1 MSHVPKKNFSLGQAR
16 GEDEVAA
23 MLFFPVCLDLKNRPI
38 LVVGGGPIAEGKIL
52 QLVEAGARVHLVS
65 PTLTEALQTL
75 VENGT
80 ITYRCGKF
88 EEADLEGKF
97 LVVCATNFQSV
108 NEEVAK
114 AAELRNML
122 CNVVDQ
128 PALCNFIT
136 PAIVERGA
144 LQISISSAG
153 QSPSVAQRVKR
164 EIEKLIGPEFETLL
178 KVTSALREDFRK
190 ITPDYNTRR
199 DFLRTFVDSEA
210 LDLIRAGKVEEAKIL
225 AQQMLADFVKEHEIT
240 PEKI

>member
-1 MSHVPKKNFSLGQAR
+1 
-16 GEDEVAA
+16 
-23 MLFFPVCLDLKNRPI
+23 MLFFPVCLDLKNRSI
-38 LVVGGGPIAEGKIL
+38 LVVGGGPIAEGKLL
-52 QLVEAGARVHLVS
+52 QLVEAQARVHLVS
-65 PTLTEALQTL
+65 PTLTATLQKL
-75 VENGT
+75 VESGT

-88 EEADLEGKF
+88 EDSDLAGNF

-114 AAELRNML
+114 AAALRNML

-136 PAIVERGA
+136 PAIVSRGA

-164 EIEKLIGPEFETLL
+164 EIENLIGPEFETLL
-178 KVTSALREDFRK
+178 EITSALRADFRE

-199 DFLRTFVDSEA
+199 DFLRGFVDSEA
-210 LDLIRAGKVEEAKIL
+210 LNLIRQGKVEEARGL
-225 AQQMLADFVKEHEIT
+225 GQRMLNAFIHNQ
-240 PEKI
+240 PHAPLG

>member
-1 MSHVPKKNFSLGQAR
+1 
-16 GEDEVAA
+16 

-38 LVVGGGPIAEGKIL
+38 LVVGGGPIAEGKLL
-52 QLVEAGARVHLVS
+52 QLVEAKANVHLVS
-65 PTLTEALQTL
+65 PTVTDTLQTL
-75 VENGT
+75 IENQT

-88 EEADLEGKF
+88 EDADLTGKF

-108 NEEVAK
+108 NEEVSK

-153 QSPSVAQRVKR
+153 QSPSVAQKVKR
-164 EIEKLIGPEFETLL
+164 EIEKVIGSEFEILL
-178 KVTSALREDFRK
+178 KITSALREDFRK

-199 DFLRTFVDSEA
+199 DFLRAFVDSEA
-210 LDLIRAGKVEEAKIL
+210 LDLIRAGKVEEAEKL
-225 AQQMLADFVKEHEIT
+225 AQQMLAEYVKLNGAST
-240 PEKI
+240 